1 VSDDA
6 QQASDAATAPAVVLV
21 EPSEPGNVGTVARS
35 MKNFGLSELLL
46 IDPPEL
52 DRDGPAYG
60 FAGSARED
68 VLPNATETT
77 LDAVVENFYTV
88 GFTAT
93 TNEDDRK
100 HVRYPFVDPQG
111 LASELADVEAETALV
126 FGRERVG
133 LTNEELARLDR
144 ICSIPASDEYPT
156 LNLGQA
162 ATIACYECRDLGVE
176 DTQHPEA
183 EESEGG
189 PDGEDPIQR
198 ADEERIERLYDR
210 VEEYLDAVDHPP
222 EKRAKTLRLFRRVIG
237 RAHPTGREATT
248 LLGLFRRGT
257 QRATGRDDGDVEPDP
272 ATNGLSR
279 DTK

>member
-1 VSDDA
+1 VIDDA
-6 QQASDAATAPAVVLV
+6 TAKKAPAVVLL

-35 MKNFGLSELLL
+35 MKNFGLSDLQL

-60 FAGSARED
+60 FAGGARED

-77 LDAVVENFYTV
+77 LDAVVEDFYTV

-100 HVRYPFVDPQG
+100 HVRYPFVDPAG
-111 LASELADVEAETALV
+111 LAEELAGVDADTALV

-133 LTNEELARLDR
+133 LTNDELARLDR
-144 ICSIPASDEYPT
+144 ICSIPASAEYPT

-162 ATIACYECRDLGVE
+162 ATIACYECRHLAVE
-176 DTQHPEA
+176 KTQHPA
-183 EESEGG
+183 GEGG
-189 PDGEDPIQR
+189 SGAEATANDPIER

-237 RAHPTGREATT
+237 RSHPTGREATT
-248 LLGLFRRGT
+248 LLGLFRRGI
-257 QRATGRDDGDVEPDP
+257 QRSSDGNEDAKEPSEWGSDE
-272 ATNGLSR
+272 L
-279 DTK
+279 

>member
-1 VSDDA
+1 
-6 QQASDAATAPAVVLV
+6 
-21 EPSEPGNVGTVARS
+21 
-35 MKNFGLSELLL
+35 MKNFGLADLRLV
-46 IDPPEL
+46 DPPEL

-68 VLPNATETT
+68 VLPEATETT
-77 LDAVVENFYTV
+77 LDAVVEDYFTV

-100 HVRYPFVDPQG
+100 HVRYPFVDPAG
-111 LASELADVEAETALV
+111 LAEELAELEADTALV

-133 LTNEELARLDR
+133 LTNDELARLDR
-144 ICSIPASDEYPT
+144 ICSIPASAEYPT

-162 ATIACYECRDLGVE
+162 ATIACYECRHLAVE
-176 DTQHPEA
+176 ETQHP
-183 EESEGG
+183 
-189 PDGEDPIQR
+189 DGETVSAAEPSTDDPIER
-198 ADEERIERLYDR
+198 ADEEKIERLYDR
-210 VEEYLDAVDHPP
+210 VDEYLDAVDHPP

-257 QRATGRDDGDVEPDP
+257 QRASGRAEADEASGQAEADEALRRAEADEASND
-272 ATNGLSR
+272 R
-279 DTK
+279 DSNDL